1 MKLDKSTIVKLA
13 QHLENCELE
22 ARDTVKITDEY
33 PDMDWDDAYAIQN
46 EIKRRKVA
54 RGARIVGLKAGLTSH
69 AKMKQMGVATPVFG
83 FLADYFALPEGGEAK
98 MSELIHPKVEPEIA
112 FVTKAA
118 LKGPGCHIGSV
129 LAATDFVMPAIEVI
143 DSRYRDFKIDL
154 KSVVADNCSSSRFV
168 VGGRMC
174 PVDDLDL
181 RTLGV
186 VMEKNGQVVSL
197 GAGAAVL
204 GHPAAAI
211 AMLANLLGERG
222 EEIPAGTLI
231 LSGGVTEAVAVEA
244 GDNVTLR
251 IQELGSVNLRF
262 V

>member
-1 MKLDKSTIVKLA
+1 MKLDKSTIERLA
-13 QHLENCELE
+13 DHLETCELK
-22 ARDTVKITDEY
+22 ARDTLKITDEY
-33 PDMDWDDAYAIQN
+33 PDMDWDDAYAIQD
-46 EIKRRKVA
+46 EIKRRKIA

-69 AKMKQMGVATPVFG
+69 AKMKQMGVETPVFG
-83 FLADYFALPEGGEAK
+83 FLADYFVVPEGGEAK

-112 FVTKAA
+112 FVTKAP
-118 LKGPGCHIGSV
+118 LKGPGCHIGAV

-143 DSRYRDFKIDL
+143 DSRYRDFKFDL

-168 VGGRMC
+168 VGGRMA
-174 PVDDLDL
+174 PVDNLDL

-186 VMEKNGQVVSL
+186 VLEKNGQVVSL

-231 LSGGVTEAVAVEA
+231 LSGGITEAVAVAA

-251 IQELGSVNLRF
+251 IQELGSVNMRF